1 MTLFFFFRKDCTGD
15 VPLGLES
22 FRVTSQ
28 QMTASSSQSG
38 SHPGRGRLRLAA
50 AGSRNRGSWTTTTN
64 NQNQWL
70 QVDFL
75 RDVKITS
82 VATQGRD
89 NYGSQWVTNYKLA
102 YSPDGPSGS
111 RMFQNYQE
119 NGMDKVR
126 L

>member
-1 MTLFFFFRKDCTGD
+1 
-15 VPLGLES
+15 
-22 FRVTSQ
+22 
-28 QMTASSSQSG
+28 MTASSSQSG

-50 AGSRNRGSWTTTTN
+50 AGPRNRGSWTTRTD
-64 NQNQWL
+64 NQDQWL

-89 NYGSQWVTNYKLA
+89 NYGSQWVKKYKLA
-102 YSPDGPSGS
+102 YSPDGPSAT
-111 RMFQNYQE
+111 RMFDTYRE

-126 L
+126 LCILHFPK